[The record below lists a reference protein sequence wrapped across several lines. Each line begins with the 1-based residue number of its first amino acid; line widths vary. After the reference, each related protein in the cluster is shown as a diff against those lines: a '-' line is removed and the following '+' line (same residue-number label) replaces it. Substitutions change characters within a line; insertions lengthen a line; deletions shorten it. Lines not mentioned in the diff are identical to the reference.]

1 MEPKDWRN
9 RMAAVE
15 AAKQTG
21 AYHKKLVRLQDD
33 VTAMLKREMG
43 CG

>member
-1 MEPKDWRN
+1 MN
-9 RMAAVE
+9 RIEWLRRVRSVE

-43 CG
+43 R